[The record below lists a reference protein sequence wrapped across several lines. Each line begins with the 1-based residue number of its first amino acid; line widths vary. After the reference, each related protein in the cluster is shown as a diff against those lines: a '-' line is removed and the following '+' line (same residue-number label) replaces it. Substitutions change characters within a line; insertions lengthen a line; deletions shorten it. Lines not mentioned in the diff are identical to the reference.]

1 MRLSAQQALILKILR
16 LEKKPVSV
24 ARLVKS
30 RLKKLRMG
38 PSKYSRDPYLR
49 KIVRHREQMAAYAS
63 ISRSLRKLEKAG
75 LISME
80 YYRPPTDKDD
90 PKNVRPAGDALPE
103 RVYTGNRWVR
113 LSPI

>member
-1 MRLSAQQALILKILR
+1 MILSAQQALILKILR

-103 RVYTGNRWVR
+103 TAME
-113 LSPI
+113 PAEETA